1 MPCRINSGL
10 LGLRFEGIGEREE
23 DFYVEKNLGGHRVF
37 AGRQRGRTDDASIGG
52 FGAGCL
58 GIYGA

>member
-1 MPCRINSGL
+1 M
-10 LGLRFEGIGEREE
+10 
-23 DFYVEKNLGGHRVF
+23 EKNLGGHRVF

-52 FGAGCL
+52 FGAGCV